1 MQAGFTLVE
10 VVLAI
15 AIAIGI
21 LTVALYFHHQ
31 SAQLRGQLIDQS
43 EQIAATRLLMER
55 LTTDLRT
62 ACSQPQVTFVGS
74 NTFLRFA
81 KLNVSSP
88 SRGSN
93 SNQVPTAVGSDL
105 TVVSYEVGSALKGT
119 NLVITGI
126 HRTEQPFQTF
136 VGSQSSVLT
145 VGTNTAV
152 FDGFAPTNRV
162 RRPITDR
169 VHYLSLG
176 YWDGFG
182 WKERWSSSHLPQA
195 VRITMGWSA
204 LAEGATEAEYGG
216 ELFRRVVVLPG
227 YGASPESREDLLGP
241 SLRGEVGPDN
251 PDEGLYLPSQ

>member
-1 MQAGFTLVE
+1 MVE

-62 ACSQPQVTFVGS
+62 AYSQPQVPFVGS

-81 KLNVSSP
+81 RLNVSS
-88 SRGSN
+88 SSLGNS
-93 SNQVPTAVGSDL
+93 SNQLTSALGSDV

-126 HRTEQPFQTF
+126 HRAEQPFQNF
-136 VGSQSSVLT
+136 ASAQISERL
-145 VGTNTAV
+145 VGTNTV
-152 FDGFAPTNRV
+152 VMEGFTQTNRV

-169 VHYLSLG
+169 VHYLSFG

-182 WKERWSSSHLPQA
+182 WRERWSSSRLPQA
-195 VRITMGWSA
+195 VRITLGWSA
-204 LAEGATEAEYGG
+204 LAEGASEAEYGG

-227 YGASPESREDLLGP
+227 YGASMESREDLLGP
-241 SLRGEVGPDN
+241 SPRGEVGPDN